1 MTTPMT
7 KPDVDISNI
16 DSISMMTQDNEIRI
30 RHIKLIKLRQNIK
43 IDKGSKKKKKEQLT
57 RLQSVD
63 QRRENSPSSTNMGG
77 NTILSANKSLN
88 SDKAQGDY
96 FGVDPSVT
104 KCDKDLSS
112 RVLPEGI
119 VANTVN
125 WHCKGYNGVDGLFS
139 CIYRNY
145 HNEKG
150 CMEIIKMMI
159 HSNSHDCDDATC
171 SHTHDENESTN
182 GEENGG
188 VIEKNSHDCDDATC
202 SHTHDENESTNGEEN
217 GGVIEKNSTNS
228 NDTTDINTDDENK
241 GIKGNEN
248 GKGNEKNDDKDNSK
262 KHIFKLG
269 AILGISVGITGTI
282 ILFLIILVVIFVC
295 RRRSKKKKRK
305 QMTRLQSI
313 DQRFEMAHLECS
325 PSSTNKGGNTMLSTN
340 ESLNTHEAQGEY
352 FVHDPS
358 ITKYDKDLSN
368 RKLSEITRFSGAEG
382 DENVYYEID
391 EDKIES
397 STSIEGVHQK
407 EIEEVRDKGSHH
419 SHQTKNLLGSK
430 KNREQLTR
438 LQSVDPRIE
447 MANLESSQSSTNKE
461 GHTIIS
467 ATTDESQGEYFVL
480 DPSVTKYDKDL
491 SIRILPDVKRFS
503 VAQGDEKVYNE
514 IDEKKMNP
522 QKM

>member
-159 HSNSHDCDDATC
+159 HS
-171 SHTHDENESTN
+171 
-182 GEENGG
+182 
-188 VIEKNSHDCDDATC
+188 NSHDCDDATC